1 MWPVLVQRK
10 GARVLCL
17 ALLLFGPTAGVAPA
31 PALGADAS
39 GGAEGQ
45 MLFDR
50 AQTFLL
56 RKERGRALQLFEQAE
71 KAGGPYADLS
81 RLHRIRLLATE
92 SRKDNETRSA
102 AVRKAL
108 EGFTEVE
115 LGRLAWFL
123 AATALYEGGEREEAL
138 DIALDAGRRFEG
150 TRWGSA
156 ARFFAAE
163 IFFENGELSSCT
175 DLLLKLLDN
184 RENRDLED
192 AAVFLLARVYL
203 ESGDHHSPRRATHL
217 LERFLSEKPSYRRS
231 LWRGSALR
239 LLATIRTRY

>member
-1 MWPVLVQRK
+1 MRPLFRQRAS
-10 GARVLCL
+10 ARVLCV
-17 ALLLFGPTAGVAPA
+17 ALLLIGPTANVVAAPA
-31 PALGADAS
+31 AGADSS

-56 RKERGRALQLFEQAE
+56 RKDRGRALQLFEQAE

-92 SRKDNETRSA
+92 SRKDNETRGG

-108 EGFTEVE
+108 EGFAEPE
-115 LGRLAWFL
+115 LGQLAWFL

-138 DIALDAGRRFEG
+138 DIALEAGRRFEG

-156 ARFFAAE
+156 ARLFAAE
-163 IFFENGELSSCT
+163 LFFENGELSPCT

-217 LERFLSEKPSYRRS
+217 LERFLSEKPPYQRS
-231 LWRGSALR
+231 LWRSPALR
-239 LLATIRTRY
+239 LLARIRARY